1 MTEIK
6 SKNEY
11 YPYGTSGFRFNENV
25 MIKLSEKIG
34 KAIAYVII
42 LLNCQSPIKKNI
54 GVMVT
59 ASHNVYTDNGIKLVD
74 TNGDMIDSDMES
86 LMEYIVNND
95 NVDVSKYINDNFGI
109 DINEIIIKYVSDK
122 KVKFLIGNDT
132 RRSCKDI
139 ITGIKRGID
148 SIIDAEYVDL
158 GYRTTPEL
166 HILVLKYNEFTPLI
180 AQNEKKS
187 DELIPHKLSSHYLR
201 FLKYL
206 IFNYEIVLND
216 VFVDC
221 ANGVGAIAIGRMYY
235 SDLAEYRPNII
246 NYDFDTHRKLNHKS
260 GSDYILNNSQE
271 FHKTLIDGL
280 NQELDTNDVYSDKN
294 IIKVRENKLHFSFD
308 GDADRI
314 IMYKFNKNSLD
325 IYDGDHITSLILLY
339 ILEVL
344 RSKIDTVAS
353 VGDYNKEI
361 KIGVVHTAYSNGG
374 FIDFVDNII
383 KTNERINKTF
393 KSFNRPQIIIDRVC
407 VPTGVKN
414 LIKKANEYN
423 IGIYFEA
430 NGHGSLIVNSNF
442 GLYEL
447 IDLGR
452 IFNTIIGDA
461 IMNMI
466 GIKHIIDKMDL
477 KLDQLNEIFVKRYS
491 KQVKL
496 TVKDKSIYKP
506 SHDQT
511 ELIEPKVVA
520 DNIRLIMKEYE
531 GCRAFV
537 RPSGT
542 EDILRL
548 YVENNNSGSADLDAL
563 IEKIKSVIY

>member
-1 MTEIK
+1 MTETK
-6 SKNEY
+6 Y
-11 YPYGTSGFRFNENV
+11 YAYGTSGFRFNENV
-25 MIKLSEKIG
+25 MTKLSEKIG
-34 KAIAYVII
+34 KAIGYVIT
-42 LLNCQSPIKKNI
+42 LLNCQTTTKKNI

-59 ASHNVYTDNGIKLVD
+59 ASHNIYTDNGIKLVD

-86 LMEYIVNND
+86 LMEYIVNDTSNIE
-95 NVDVSKYINDNFGI
+95 KYINDIFNVT
-109 DINEIIIKYVSDK
+109 INEKVFKYVSDK
-122 KVKFLIGNDT
+122 KVKFIIGHDT
-132 RRSCKDI
+132 RRSCKEI
-139 ITGIKRGID
+139 IDGIKKGIN
-148 SIIDAEYVDL
+148 SLIEVEFVDL

-166 HILVLKYNEFTPLI
+166 HISVLKYNEFSSPII
-180 AQNEKKS
+180 AGLGHEMKH
-187 DELIPHKLSSHYLR
+187 DEIFPQKVSSQYLK

-235 SDLAEYRPNII
+235 SDLSEYRPNVI
-246 NYDFDTHRKLNHKS
+246 NYDFDSYQKLNHKS
-260 GSDYILNNSQE
+260 GSDYVLNNTDE

-280 NQELDTNDVYSDKN
+280 NQELDIDDVYSENN
-294 IIKVRENKLHFSFD
+294 IVKVRENKLHFSFD

-314 IMYKFNKNSLD
+314 IMYRFNRNKFD
-325 IYDGDHITSLILLY
+325 IYDGDHISSLILLY
-339 ILEVL
+339 ILDVL
-344 RSKIDTVAS
+344 RSKIDTIAS
-353 VGDYNKEI
+353 VNYHKEI
-361 KIGVVHTAYSNGG
+361 KIGVIHTAYSNGG

-506 SHDQT
+506 SYDQT

-542 EDILRL
+542 EDVLRL